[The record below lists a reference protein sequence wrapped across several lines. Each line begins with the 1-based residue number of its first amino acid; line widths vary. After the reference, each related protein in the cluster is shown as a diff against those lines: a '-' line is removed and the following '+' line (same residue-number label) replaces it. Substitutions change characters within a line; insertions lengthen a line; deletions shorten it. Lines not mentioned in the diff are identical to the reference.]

1 MEAFSYFNYSMDSYN
16 HFKAEDFLENPSFR
30 AWVYGKSSPAE
41 TDYWNQFL
49 REYPQA
55 EEAILE
61 AKELL
66 LTLVEPEVILSE
78 EYIRERS
85 RRILEHTKPLP
96 IKRSFWRWG
105 GSMAAVLVLA
115 AGLGGWLIWKNQ
127 ATLHQ
132 LPVSQSKS
140 LIKDS
145 KHWDEVI
152 NESQQSRL
160 VLLPDGSSVV
170 LQAQSQIA
178 FPRKFEADK
187 REVVLMG
194 EAFFEIRKN
203 PKQPFFVEANE
214 VITRVTGTSFTI
226 RAFEAADQVKVT
238 VKTGTVAVFKKAQQ
252 EVSAQLV
259 RPNQQATFERQN
271 QKLSVSGSPLPE
283 LTVLEKEPFTFV
295 RTPISK
301 VFQILEKNYGV
312 KIKYDS
318 ELMRH
323 CTLSAE
329 LGDKPVLE
337 KLTLICAGIESTYEY
352 QNGEVTIHSKGC
364 H

>member
-1 MEAFSYFNYSMDSYN
+1 METFSYFNYSMDSYN
-16 HFKAEDFLENPSFR
+16 HFKAEEFLENPSFR

-41 TDYWNQFL
+41 TDYWKRFL
-49 REYPQA
+49 GEYPQA

-61 AKELL
+61 AKSVLL
-66 LTLVEPEVILSE
+66 SLVEPEVIMSE
-78 EYIRERS
+78 EYIRQRS
-85 RRILEHTKPLP
+85 RRILEQTSSSGV
-96 IKRSFWRWG
+96 KRSFWRWG
-105 GSMAAVLVLA
+105 GSMAAILVLT

-127 ATLHQ
+127 AISPPLSMPQ
-132 LPVSQSKS
+132 AKAVVKE
-140 LIKDS
+140 
-145 KHWDEVI
+145 HWNEII

-160 VLLPDGSSVV
+160 VLLPDGSSAV
-170 LQAQSQIA
+170 LQSQSRIA
-178 FPRKFEADK
+178 FPKKFDAAK

-194 EAFFEIRKN
+194 EAFFEVKKN
-203 PKQPFFVEANE
+203 SKQPFFVETNE

-226 RAFEAADQVKVT
+226 RAFESAKQVKVT

-252 EVSAQLV
+252 EVSPQVV

-271 QKLSVSGSPLPE
+271 QTLSISESPLPE
-283 LTVLEKEPFTFV
+283 LTVLEKEPFTFT
-295 RTPISK
+295 RTPISE
-301 VFQILEKNYGV
+301 VFRILEKNYGV
-312 KIKYDS
+312 KINYDS

-352 QNGEVTIHSKGC
+352 QDGKITIHSKGC